1 MVTSLGEQIR
11 AHLPYQRRNAATAAL
26 LIFAMVLTLSAFAEV
41 GLARDGKIPSGLF
54 LYGGGLV
61 VLAIIA
67 FLVQSKFAPYADP
80 LLLPLA
86 VALNGLG
93 LAMIYRLDL
102 DTSKDRITAAQA
114 GKKFLKD
121 AADAPG
127 QLMWTF
133 VGIALF
139 VAAVAIMRDTDKS
152 DAKLSF
158 TPKTAQRYTYLI
170 GLSAIILLL
179 LPVVPG
185 IGSEI
190 NGARVWIHI
199 GPFSVQPGEFAK
211 LLLVVFFA
219 GYLVNKRQAMS
230 LIGKKVGPISL
241 PRARDLGPILVIW
254 FLCLGVLFMQK
265 DLGTALLYFG
275 LFVSMI
281 YIATQRV
288 SWVMIGVGLL
298 AVGVFIATMLPF
310 MGHVNQRIDIWR
322 DPGPYFDG
330 GCLVNEKVVPVNP
343 NTDIYKQTKEAL
355 ETRAAQYEAQ
365 GQAAKAKSTRLI
377 EPGYYACTNQLKGD
391 YSDSAQLMKGLFAL
405 GQGGVLGTGLGQGQ
419 PWRTPLSFSDFI
431 FDSMGEE
438 LGLTGLMVILLVYAL
453 IVQRGMK
460 TAVAA
465 RDPFLKLFAGGVSFV
480 LALQVFVIVGGVTRM
495 IPLTGLTTPFLS
507 QGGSSLMAN
516 WILIAILVRMS
527 HDARKPAPQAIQD
540 EGMTQIVS
548 TR

>member
-1 MVTSLGEQIR
+1 MQSFGEQIR
-11 AHLPYQRRNAATAAL
+11 AHLPYQRRNAASLAL
-26 LIFAMVLTLSAFAEV
+26 LVFAMVLTLSAFAEV
-41 GLARDGKIPSGLF
+41 GLARDGSIPGGLF
-54 LYGGGLV
+54 IYGGGLV
-61 VLAIIA
+61 VLALIA
-67 FLVQSKFAPYADP
+67 YFVQTKFTPYADP

-93 LAMIYRLDL
+93 LAIIYRLDL
-102 DTSKDRITAAQA
+102 DTSADRKATAAA
-114 GKKFLKD
+114 GKKLLED

-127 QLMWTF
+127 QLIWTF
-133 VGIALF
+133 VGVALF
-139 VAAVAIMRDTDKS
+139 VGAVLIMRDTDKP
-152 DAKLSF
+152 DAPLSF

-170 GLSAIILLL
+170 GLSAVILLV
-179 LPVVPG
+179 LPIVPG
-185 IGSEI
+185 IGAEI
-190 NGARVWIHI
+190 NGARVWIHV

-241 PRARDLGPILVIW
+241 PRGRDLGPIMVIW
-254 FLCLGVLFMQK
+254 FFCLGVLFLQK
-265 DLGTALLYFG
+265 DLGTALLFFG
-275 LFVSMI
+275 LFVSML

-288 SWVMIGVGLL
+288 SWVLIGVGLL
-298 AVGVFIATMLPF
+298 AVGVFIATLLPF
-310 MGHVNQRIDIWR
+310 MGHVNQRIDIWQN
-322 DPGPYFDG
+322 PKPYFDG
-330 GCLVNEKVVPVNP
+330 GCLLKSGEVVPVNP
-343 NTDIYKQTKEAL
+343 DTDIYKK
-355 ETRAAQYEAQ
+355 Y
-365 GQAAKAKSTRLI
+365 KKPDVIS
-377 EPGYYACTNQLKGD
+377 PGYTACQTLGGE

-405 GQGGVLGTGLGQGQ
+405 GQGGILGTGLGQGE

-431 FDSMGEE
+431 FDSLGEE
-438 LGLTGLMVILLVYAL
+438 LGLTGLMVILLIYAL

-480 LALQVFVIVGGVTRM
+480 LALQVFVIVGGVTRL

>member
-1 MVTSLGEQIR
+1 MQSIGEQIR
-11 AHLPYQRRNAATAAL
+11 ARLPYQRRNAASLAL
-26 LIFAMVLTLSAFAEV
+26 LVFAMVMTLSAFAEV
-41 GLARDGKIPSGLF
+41 GLARDGSIPAGLF
-54 LYGGGLV
+54 VYGGGLAV
-61 VLAIIA
+61 FA
-67 FLVQSKFAPYADP
+67 LVAYFMQAKFTPYADP

-86 VALNGLG
+86 VALNGIG
-93 LAMIYRLDL
+93 LTMIYRLDL
-102 DTSKDRITAAQA
+102 DTSADRKAAALA
-114 GKKFLKD
+114 GKKLIPD
-121 AADAPG
+121 AADAPS

-133 VGIALF
+133 VGIGLF
-139 VAAVAIMRDTDKS
+139 VAAVLIMRDTDKT
-152 DAKLSF
+152 DAPLSF

-170 GLSAIILLL
+170 GLTAVILLL
-179 LPVVPG
+179 LPIVPG
-185 IGSEI
+185 IGAEI
-190 NGARVWIHI
+190 NGARVWIHL

-230 LIGKKVGPISL
+230 LIGKKVGPVSL
-241 PRARDLGPILVIW
+241 PRGRDLGPIMVIW
-254 FLCLGVLFMQK
+254 FFCLGVLFLQK
-265 DLGTALLYFG
+265 DLGTALLFFG
-275 LFVSMI
+275 LFVSML

-288 SWVMIGVGLL
+288 SWVVIGVGLL
-298 AVGVFIATMLPF
+298 AVGVFVATLLPF
-310 MGHVNQRIDIWR
+310 MGHVNQRIDIWQN
-322 DPGPYFDG
+322 PKPYFDG
-330 GCLVNEKVVPVNP
+330 GCLLESGKVVPVNP
-343 NTDIYKQTKEAL
+343 DTEIYKQNDVEGVISPGFTAC
-355 ETRAAQYEAQ
+355 
-365 GQAAKAKSTRLI
+365 AKLGG
-377 EPGYYACTNQLKGD
+377 E

-405 GQGGVLGTGLGQGQ
+405 GQGGVLGTGLGQGE

-431 FDSMGEE
+431 FDSLGEE
-438 LGLTGLMVILLVYAL
+438 LGLTGLMVILLIYAL

-480 LALQVFVIVGGVTRM
+480 LALQVFVIVGGVTRL

>member
-1 MVTSLGEQIR
+1 MSSLGKQIR
-11 AHLPYQRRNAATAAL
+11 AQIPYSRRNAASLML
-26 LIFAMVLTLSAFAEV
+26 LVFAMVLTLSAFAEV
-41 GLARDGKIPSGLF
+41 GLARDGNIPAGLPV
-54 LYGGGLV
+54 YGGA
-61 VLAIIA
+61 LALLA
-67 FLVQSKFAPYADP
+67 AGAYFVQAKFAPYADP

-86 VALNGLG
+86 VALNGIG

-102 DTSKDRITAAQA
+102 DTSKSKQIAQA
-114 GKKFLKD
+114 TRAASKKLPQD
-121 AADAPG
+121 EASASG

-133 VGIALF
+133 VGILLF
-139 VAAVAIMRDTDKS
+139 VVAIMVMRDTKNGEGRF
-152 DAKLSF
+152 ALS
-158 TPKTAQRYTYLI
+158 PKTMQRYTYI
-170 GLSAIILLL
+170 VGLSALVMLL
-179 LPVVPG
+179 LPIVPG
-185 IGSEI
+185 LGASV
-190 NGARVWIHI
+190 NGARVWIFI

-211 LLLVVFFA
+211 LMLVVFFA

-230 LIGKKVGPISL
+230 LIGKKIGPFSL
-241 PRARDLGPILVIW
+241 PRARDLGPIIVIW
-254 FLCLGVLFMQK
+254 VFALGVLFIQK

-275 LFVSMI
+275 LFISML

-298 AVGVFIATMLPF
+298 AVGIFIATLLPF
-310 MGHVNQRIDIWR
+310 MGHVNQRIDIWQN
-322 DPGPYFDG
+322 PKPYFDG
-330 GCLVNEKVVPVNP
+330 GCLIHGKVTPVNP
-343 NTDIYKQTKEAL
+343 DTDIYKKEAAESGRNL
-355 ETRAAQYEAQ
+355 GAGQRACVKMGGEF
-365 GQAAKAKSTRLI
+365 
-377 EPGYYACTNQLKGD
+377 
-391 YSDSAQLMKGLFAL
+391 SDSAQLMKGLFAL
-405 GQGGVLGTGLGQGQ
+405 GQGGVLGTGLGQGE

-431 FDSMGEE
+431 FDSLGEE
-438 LGLTGLMVILLVYAL
+438 LGLTGLMVLLLLYAL

-480 LALQVFVIVGGVTRM
+480 LALQVFVIVGGVTRL

>member
-1 MVTSLGEQIR
+1 MQSIGEQIR
-11 AHLPYQRRNAATAAL
+11 ARLPYQRRNAASFAL

-41 GLARDGKIPSGLF
+41 GLARDGYIPAGLF
-54 LYGGGLV
+54 VYGGGLA
-61 VLAIIA
+61 VLALA
-67 FLVQSKFAPYADP
+67 AYFVQMKFTPYADP
-80 LLLPLA
+80 LLLPLS
-86 VALNGLG
+86 VALNGIG

-102 DTSKDRITAAQA
+102 DTSDDRKAAALA
-114 GKKFLKD
+114 GKKVVAD
-121 AADAPG
+121 AADAPS

-133 VGIALF
+133 VGIVLF
-139 VAAVAIMRDTDKS
+139 VAAVLIMRDTDKS
-152 DAKLSF
+152 DAPLSF

-170 GLSAIILLL
+170 GLTAVIFLL
-179 LPVVPG
+179 LPIVPG
-185 IGSEI
+185 IGAEI
-190 NGARVWIHI
+190 NGARVWIQL

-230 LIGKKVGPISL
+230 LIGKKIGPLSV
-241 PRARDLGPILVIW
+241 PRARDLGPIMVLW
-254 FLCLGVLFMQK
+254 FFSLGVLFVQK
-265 DLGTALLYFG
+265 DLGTALLFFG
-275 LFVSMI
+275 LFISML

-288 SWVMIGVGLL
+288 SWVVIGVGLL
-298 AVGVFIATMLPF
+298 AAGVFVATLLPF
-310 MGHVNQRIDIWR
+310 MGHVNQRIDIWQN
-322 DPGPYFDG
+322 PKPYFDG
-330 GCLVNEKVVPVNP
+330 GCLLESGKVVPVNP
-343 NTDIYKQTKEAL
+343 NTEIYK
-355 ETRAAQYEAQ
+355 RFDAQ
-365 GQAAKAKSTRLI
+365 GSPS
-377 EPGYYACTNQLKGD
+377 PGFSACAELGGSYA
-391 YSDSAQLMKGLFAL
+391 DSAQLMKGLFAL
-405 GQGGVLGTGLGQGQ
+405 AQGGILGTGLGQGE

-431 FDSMGEE
+431 FDSIGEE
-438 LGLTGLMVILLVYAL
+438 LGLTGLMVLLLIYAL

-480 LALQVFVIVGGVTRM
+480 LALQVFVIVGGVTRL

>member
-1 MVTSLGEQIR
+1 MHSLGEQIR
-11 AHLPYQRRNAATAAL
+11 ARLPYQQRNAASLAL

-41 GLARDGKIPSGLF
+41 GLARDGSLPAGLF
-54 LYGGGLV
+54 VYGGGLA
-61 VLAIIA
+61 VLAFIA
-67 FLVQSKFAPYADP
+67 YFVQAKFTPYADP

-93 LAMIYRLDL
+93 LTMIYRLDL
-102 DTSKDRITAAQA
+102 DTSADRKAAALA
-114 GKKFLKD
+114 GKKLVED
-121 AADAPG
+121 AADAPS

-139 VAAVAIMRDTDKS
+139 VGAVLIMRDTDKT
-152 DAKLSF
+152 DAPLSV

-170 GLSAIILLL
+170 GLTAVILLL
-179 LPVVPG
+179 LPIVPG
-185 IGSEI
+185 IGAEI
-190 NGARVWIHI
+190 NGARVWIHL

-230 LIGKKVGPISL
+230 LIGKKVGPVSL
-241 PRARDLGPILVIW
+241 PRGRDLGPIVVIW
-254 FLCLGVLFMQK
+254 FFCLGVLFLQK
-265 DLGTALLYFG
+265 DLGTALLFFG
-275 LFVSMI
+275 LFVSML

-288 SWVMIGVGLL
+288 SWVVIGVGLL
-298 AVGVFIATMLPF
+298 AVGVFIATLLPF
-310 MGHVNQRIDIWR
+310 MGHVNQRIDIWQN
-322 DPGPYFDG
+322 PKPYFDG
-330 GCLVNEKVVPVNP
+330 GCLLESGKVVPVNP
-343 NTDIYKQTKEAL
+343 DTEIYKK
-355 ETRAAQYEAQ
+355 YD
-365 GQAAKAKSTRLI
+365 K
-377 EPGYYACTNQLKGD
+377 PGVVSPGFTACANLGGE

-405 GQGGVLGTGLGQGQ
+405 GEGGVLGTGLGQGE

-431 FDSMGEE
+431 FDSLGEE
-438 LGLTGLMVILLVYAL
+438 LGLTGLMVILLIYAL

-480 LALQVFVIVGGVTRM
+480 LALQVFVIVGGVTRL

>member
-1 MVTSLGEQIR
+1 MSSFGEQIR
-11 AHLPYQRRNAATAAL
+11 AALPYQRRNAASLAL

-41 GLARDGKIPSGLF
+41 GLARDGTIPGGLF
-54 LYGGGLV
+54 IYGGGLV
-61 VLAIIA
+61 LLAFTAYI
-67 FLVQSKFAPYADP
+67 VQAKFAPYADP

-102 DTSKDRITAAQA
+102 DTSHDRKAAALA
-114 GKKFLKD
+114 GKKLVAD
-121 AADAPG
+121 AADAPN
-127 QLMWTF
+127 QLMWSF
-133 VGIALF
+133 VGIVLF
-139 VAAVAIMRDTDKS
+139 VAALLIMRDTNKT
-152 DAKLSF
+152 DAPLSF

-170 GLSAIILLL
+170 GLGAIILLL
-179 LPVVPG
+179 LPIVPG
-185 IGSEI
+185 IGTTI

-230 LIGKKVGPISL
+230 LIGKKFGPISL

-254 FLCLGVLFMQK
+254 FFCLGVLFMQK

-275 LFVSMI
+275 LFVSML

-298 AVGVFIATMLPF
+298 AIGVFIATLLPF
-310 MGHVNQRIDIWR
+310 MGHVNQRIDIWQN
-322 DPGPYFDG
+322 PKPYFDG
-330 GCLVNEKVVPVNP
+330 GCLMDGGKVVPVNP
-343 NTDIYKQTKEAL
+343 DTDIFKKFK
-355 ETRAAQYEAQ
+355 AQ
-365 GQAAKAKSTRLI
+365 GSLS
-377 EPGYYACTNQLKGD
+377 PGFSACAELGGE

-405 GQGGVLGTGLGQGQ
+405 GEGGVLGTGLGQGE

-438 LGLTGLMVILLVYAL
+438 IGLTGLMALLLVYAL

-480 LALQVFVIVGGVTRM
+480 LGLQVFVIVGGVTRL

>member
-1 MVTSLGEQIR
+1 MSTIGQQIR
-11 AHLPYQRRNAATAAL
+11 AHLPYQRRNAASLAL
-26 LIFAMVLTLSAFAEV
+26 LVFAMVLTLSAFAEV
-41 GLARDGKIPSGLF
+41 GLARDGYIPKGLF
-54 LYGGGLV
+54 IYGGGLV
-61 VLAIIA
+61 VLAFA
-67 FLVQSKFAPYADP
+67 AYFVQAKFASYADP

-102 DTSKDRITAAQA
+102 DTSDDRKTAAAA
-114 GKKFLKD
+114 GKKVLQD

-127 QLMWTF
+127 QLVWTF

-139 VAAVAIMRDTDKS
+139 VAAILIMRDTDKT
-152 DAKLSF
+152 DAPLSF

-170 GLSAIILLL
+170 GLTAIILLL
-179 LPVVPG
+179 LPIVPG
-185 IGSEI
+185 LGAEV
-190 NGARVWIHI
+190 NGARVWIFI
-199 GPFSVQPGEFAK
+199 GPLSVQPGEFAK

-230 LIGKKVGPISL
+230 LIGKKIGPVSL
-241 PRARDLGPILVIW
+241 PRGRDLGPILVIW
-254 FLCLGVLFMQK
+254 FFCLGVLFMQK

-275 LFVSMI
+275 LFVSML

-288 SWVMIGVGLL
+288 SWVVIGVGLL
-298 AVGVFIATMLPF
+298 TVGVFIATLLPF
-310 MGHVNQRIDIWR
+310 MGHVNQRIDIWQN
-322 DPGPYFDG
+322 PKPYFDG
-330 GCLVNEKVVPVNP
+330 GCLLESGKVVPVNP
-343 NTDIYKQTKEAL
+343 DTDIYKQFK
-355 ETRAAQYEAQ
+355 AQ
-365 GQAAKAKSTRLI
+365 GAISPGFSACAKLGG
-377 EPGYYACTNQLKGD
+377 E
-391 YSDSAQLMKGLFAL
+391 YSDSAQLMKGLFSL
-405 GQGGVLGTGLGQGQ
+405 GQGGVLGTGLGQGE

-438 LGLTGLMVILLVYAL
+438 LGLTGLMVLLLIYAL

-480 LALQVFVIVGGVTRM
+480 LGLQVFVIVGGVTRL